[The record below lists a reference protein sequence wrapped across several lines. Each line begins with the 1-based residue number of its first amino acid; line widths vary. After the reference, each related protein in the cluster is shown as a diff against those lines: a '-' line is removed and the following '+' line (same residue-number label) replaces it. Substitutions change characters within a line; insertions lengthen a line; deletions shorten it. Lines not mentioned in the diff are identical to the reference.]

1 MSEHDTDVLIVGAG
15 PTGLMTALEL
25 ARHGVDHQ
33 LVERRTEPAPYSRAL
48 VLQARSLEL
57 LEMHGIADSLV
68 RAGYLAPGF
77 NFGADDR
84 TPAMVEMYHSDT
96 RHPYMLTL
104 SQEATEKA
112 LRARLDEGGGSV
124 RGGLELVDVTQHP
137 DSVAARLRSTGGE
150 EQILRARY
158 VVDCSGAH
166 SALTRRLGVVSTS
179 GAFDGSA
186 LIADVLV
193 DGELP
198 RGFVSLH
205 ASSRGA
211 LALIPFQDEY
221 VRVIAFDLTKLQ
233 VPHTMPL
240 ELDDVQD
247 TIDAIVPYPLRLRD
261 PQWITRFHAP
271 FRLLESYRV
280 GRVFFAGDAAHLF
293 IPTAGQGMNTGL
305 QDGFNIG
312 WKLAQVCRG
321 LAPDE
326 LLDSYHEE
334 RHAAGAAT
342 MKLSDLLFEVFI
354 RQARST
360 AFRHLSTLFLG
371 TALSFGPVQRRMSG
385 RVSQTGVTYRNTALS
400 KAQRARGR
408 FRLGIGPGDRVPDLD
423 LADFRGPDVRLY
435 SLLRKPG
442 YVLAGY
448 TSSYRS
454 RQERDRIT
462 ALLRRTAER
471 YPGIAQALLVL
482 SEGLPAE
489 GDVPS
494 LVDVRRH
501 FKEKLS
507 ARSGDLFVI
516 RPDGYLAFRTT
527 ASAEHELGRLLTP
540 WLVRADSRVGVW

>member
-1 MSEHDTDVLIVGAG
+1 MNDDTDVLIVGAG

-25 ARHGVDHQ
+25 NRHGVDCQ
-33 LVERRTEPAPYSRAL
+33 LVEQRTEPAPYSRAL

-57 LEMHGIADSLV
+57 LEMHGIADQLV

-112 LRARLDEGGGSV
+112 LRARLDEVGGGIRTGQQLV
-124 RGGLELVDVTQHP
+124 GLTQQP
-137 DSVAARLRSTGGE
+137 DRVVARLRSTTGDDE
-150 EQILRARY
+150 HTVQARY
-158 VVDCSGAH
+158 LVDCSGAH
-166 SALTRRLGVVSTS
+166 STVTSQLGVVSQS

-211 LALIPFQDEY
+211 LALIPFQDEH

-233 VPHTMPL
+233 VPHTLPL

-247 TIDAIVPYPLRLRD
+247 TIDAIVPYPLRLRE

-305 QDGFNIG
+305 QDGFNIA

-321 LAPDE
+321 SAPE
-326 LLDSYHEE
+326 RLLDTYQEE
-334 RHAAGAAT
+334 RHAVGAAT
-342 MKLSDLLFEVFI
+342 MKLSDMLFEVFI

-360 AFRHLSTLFLG
+360 VFRHLSTRLLG
-371 TALSFGPVQRRMSG
+371 TALSLRPVQRQMSG
-385 RVSQTGVTYRNTALS
+385 RVSQTGVTYRATDLS
-400 KAQRARGR
+400 KAQRGR
-408 FRLGIGPGDRVPDLD
+408 RRLRTGLGPGDRVPDLD
-423 LADFRGPDVRLY
+423 LAGMRGPDARLY
-435 SLLRKPG
+435 DLLREPG
-442 YVLAGY
+442 YLLAAY

-454 RQERDRIT
+454 RRERERVT
-462 ALLRRTAER
+462 ALLRRTAHQ
-471 YPGIAQALLVL
+471 YPGIAQAVLVL
-482 SEGLPAE
+482 SEGLPADGE
-489 GDVPS
+489 VPS

-501 FKEKLS
+501 FREKLS
-507 ARSGDLFVI
+507 ARSGDLFLV

-527 ASAEHELGRLLTP
+527 MSAEHELGRLLSP
-540 WLVRADSRVGVW
+540 WLVPAATRTAVA